1 MSKFEKGTVIISV
14 DDGRKDA
21 YRLYKEILLKYNLPA
36 TFNIVTA
43 WIDLSNNPESKSLT
57 LNELK
62 EMSQSDLVE
71 IAAHSHTHK
80 NTDEDILKS
89 RELLC
94 EWLQLEGK
102 IGFASPGSAMT
113 REYIIENEQKFSD
126 MGFLYMRSGRTT
138 VEPSKKHKIA
148 YQNAVENGAVGEVPQ
163 NTKQLTFEYDSMF
176 VNTAAVLNY
185 NSVQELKQITEA
197 AIREKAC
204 IVLIFHG
211 INKKGEVDPDYLWSF
226 DYDMF
231 EEYAKYLSDLKNQG
245 KVEVI
250 TNEQA
255 YRKARI

>member
-1 MSKFEKGTVIISV
+1 M
-14 DDGRKDA
+14 
-21 YRLYKEILLKYNLPA
+21 
-36 TFNIVTA
+36 
-43 WIDLSNNPESKSLT
+43 
-57 LNELK
+57 
-62 EMSQSDLVE
+62 
-71 IAAHSHTHK
+71 
-80 NTDEDILKS
+80 
-89 RELLC
+89 
-94 EWLQLEGK
+94 
-102 IGFASPGSAMT
+102 
-113 REYIIENEQKFSD
+113 
-126 MGFLYMRSGRTT
+126 
-138 VEPSKKHKIA
+138 
-148 YQNAVENGAVGEVPQ
+148 ENGAVGEVPK

-176 VNTAAVLNY
+176 VNTASVLNY

-255 YRKARI
+255 YRKART